1 MDRFKDF
8 LSDSLPVIPKDLIPA
23 ISLGLILLS
32 VVLVLIFFIMC
43 VIYINSR
50 PKPKL
55 ITPLKRDDLK
65 KKKEE
70 ENSVEKISEN
80 GVCEELPAISGRLG
94 EILSQWGVFE
104 TGPITKMF
112 FKVLETIRSSTYD
125 LRWRYKL
132 PCFMI
137 VGPKGSGKTTLLN
150 NLNFEHLSTEKS
162 ESDSLW
168 KLFKEGAI
176 FEFPSI
182 DSSENKTKF
191 WSFISELFVFIRPRR
206 PLDGII
212 VTVPADLFISET
224 SNIEKQAREMF
235 DRIFQFQHDVN
246 FKLPIYFIV
255 TKADRIFGFQE
266 FVHLLKENTKQQIFG
281 WSCPYSLDIA
291 FSPNWI
297 SEIFSTIDDGI
308 RKAGF
313 YFARKRN
320 IDENLEKAMLFEA
333 YFEKIKPTLT
343 EYLLT
348 MFRTHNPTDG
358 MILRG
363 VYFVGRQ
370 KEVEISP
377 SGFVQIS
384 ALTPGVNVDASLN
397 HLHTDD
403 LYFVQDLFKDK
414 IFKEYNI
421 AYPILKDAGGM
432 TKKEYRNKLI
442 FAGSALFFSVG
453 WIWGNGNIRTDI
465 RSYYHTMTSVKK
477 SLLRIKYLE
486 DTLKN
491 AEDQTLINSQ
501 ASALLQNMPVVK
513 QGDFFSVFVP
523 QSWFFRIGNSIRATT
538 ELVFDSVVVKAM
550 YIDLNFNTK
559 NILLG
564 SNTTSKKNLNSKN
577 DIFDVLNFE
586 SFKELSGFAEKIKNL
601 KKISAEYNSMRNL
614 EDSNNVVNLTESLFG
629 DKFEITDAMRTH
641 VPNKRIMPPK
651 FNLEDFQT
659 NIESSLKNIF
669 DNFIRDTLDT
679 TVEKVLQNVANDID
693 RLHEAGQNS
702 RVNYS
707 VQNLAKLY
715 NKVELVE
722 DIFQNKNFSWIK
734 ESTFCPTPEYQK
746 ILDELESAGVVSS
759 ECLRDLM
766 HFADVS
772 FNKYRNALSGYKSKL
787 SGKLLDNQNP
797 SEGFLQVKAEL
808 KSLLDLPFICIVPFG
823 NFSKELPSDKMLIWD
838 VKRLK
843 ELCGLIDK
851 YNEFFETVPEG
862 MRSEYFDIYKTVAKK
877 CFYPTI
883 KAMVGNAQISEDMPL
898 GNSRVLFENSYK
910 KQAANIRNVSISIPK
925 IIKVLDEIISEENLE
940 DFGFSN
946 LIITQYLG
954 LLEKIDALF
963 NTEKPYSTNA
973 ALFDDWDG
981 NGNPQFMKMNSQ
993 ANIKQYL
1000 SAQFDR
1006 IKFLSKELAA
1016 PVVDLLTIPNIFEKI
1031 RDKKLINKWR
1041 EIITNVNDYEN
1052 NKPGNSIAA
1061 LESFITENLSKVSL
1075 DSFDTQGEIKN
1086 ISQNDSDYFLSKRS
1100 VVAKSLMNRA
1110 DVVQYDKAAS
1120 SYNKVNSIFNKKLA
1134 NKFPFGDSSEDA
1146 SLEDLEEFV
1155 NAYGLIDANVIN
1167 ILERNK
1173 DAKQINSQVFDFLK
1187 NTNKILPFL
1196 KACVAQSKSSDPNT
1210 CPVCFNVLLRPF
1222 PNMEAMTSAV
1232 IDRMFSINNVPVS
1245 DNTNGAFFFGNPVMA
1260 LFGWVASANEKPNED
1275 KAMGNLR
1282 IEGNL
1287 AAFTY
1292 TGQWALFRMIEEH
1305 KISKGVEYPNG
1316 VVLQFNVPVAS
1327 RKDGTDM
1334 TEAKMVYKITPMMR
1348 NGDKLAPTV
1357 WPLFPTSCPSLYGK
1371 KSTAKERQSNFDSS
1385 DSAGK
1390 QQFAS
1395 AADSGR
1401 EQQAKSDR
1409 PSLDVDVSFDE

>member
-1 MDRFKDF
+1 MDGFKDF
-8 LSDSLPVIPKDLIPA
+8 LSDSLPVIPKELIPA
-23 ISLGLILLS
+23 VSLGLILLS

-43 VIYINSR
+43 IAYINSQ
-50 PKPKL
+50 PKPKV

-65 KKKEE
+65 KKQEE
-70 ENSVEKISEN
+70 KSINENAIRA
-80 GVCEELPAISGRLG
+80 GVYEELPAVSGRVG
-94 EILSQWGVFE
+94 EILGLLGILKI
-104 TGPITKMF
+104 GPVTKMF
-112 FKVLETIRSSTYD
+112 FKAFETIRNSTYD
-125 LRWRYKL
+125 LRWKYRL

-137 VGPKGSGKTTLLN
+137 IGPKGSGKTTLLD

-162 ESDSLW
+162 ENASLW

-182 DSSENKTKF
+182 DSSNDRLKF

-212 VTVPADLFISET
+212 ITVPADLFISET
-224 SNIEKQAREMF
+224 SNIERHAREMF
-235 DRIFQFQHDVN
+235 DRVFQFQHDIN

-255 TKADRIFGFQE
+255 TKSDQIFGFQE

-297 SEIFSTIDDGI
+297 NEIFNTIDDGI
-308 RKAGF
+308 KKAGF
-313 YFARKRN
+313 YFSRKRN
-320 IDENLEKAMLFEA
+320 IDENLEKAVLFEA
-333 YFEKIKPTLT
+333 YFEKIKPMLS

-348 MFRTHNPTDG
+348 MFRTHSPMDG

-370 KEVEISP
+370 KEVEISS
-377 SGFVQIS
+377 SGIVQVS
-384 ALTPGVNVDASLN
+384 ALIPGVNVDASSN
-397 HLHTDD
+397 HLHADD

-421 AYPILKDAGGM
+421 AYPILKDVGGI

-442 FAGSALFFSVG
+442 FAGSTLLFSVG
-453 WIWGNGNIRTDI
+453 WIWGNGNIRTNI
-465 RSYYHTMTSVKK
+465 QSSYRTMCTVKK
-477 SLLRIKYLE
+477 NLLRIKYLE

-491 AEDQTLINSQ
+491 SEDQSLINSQ

-513 QGDFFSVFVP
+513 TRDFFSIFVP
-523 QSWFFRIGNSIRATT
+523 QSWFLGIGNSIRSTT

-564 SNTTSKKNLNSKN
+564 SHTSSKKNLNSQK
-577 DIFDVLNFE
+577 DIFDVPNFE
-586 SFKELSGFAEKIKNL
+586 SFKELAKFVEKIKNL
-601 KKISAEYNSMRNL
+601 KKISSEYNSMRNL
-614 EDSNNVVNLTESLFG
+614 EDSSNVVNVTESLFK
-629 DKFEITDAMRTH
+629 DKFEITDKMRTH
-641 VPNKRIMPPK
+641 VPNKQIMPPK

-659 NIESSLKNIF
+659 NIENSLKNIF
-669 DNFIRDTLDT
+669 DNFIKDTLDT
-679 TVEKVLQNVANDID
+679 TVEKVLQNVSSDID

-702 RVNYS
+702 KVNYS
-707 VQNLAKLY
+707 VQDLAKLY

-722 DIFQNKNFSWIK
+722 DIFKNKNFSWIR
-734 ESTFCPTPEYQK
+734 ENTFCPTPDYQK
-746 ILDELESAGVVSS
+746 ILDNLESTGMISPD
-759 ECLRDLM
+759 CLRDLV

-772 FNKYRNALSGYKSKL
+772 FNRYKDALDTYKSKL
-787 SGKLLDNQNP
+787 SGKILDKQNP
-797 SEGFLQVKAEL
+797 SEGFIQVKGEL
-808 KSLLDLPFICIVPFG
+808 KSLLNLPFICVVPVG
-823 NFSKELPSDKMLIWD
+823 HFSKELPSDKMLIWD

-843 ELCGLIDK
+843 ELCNLIDK
-851 YNEFFETVPEG
+851 YNEFSETVPEK

-883 KAMVGNAQISEDMPL
+883 KAMIGNAQILEDMPL
-898 GNSRVLFENSYK
+898 GNSRALFENSYK
-910 KQAANIRNVSISIPK
+910 KQALNIRNVSISIPK
-925 IIKVLDEIISEENLE
+925 IIKILDEISSEENLQ
-940 DFGFSN
+940 DFGFSD
-946 LIITQYLG
+946 LIISQYLG

-963 NTEKPYSTNA
+963 NTEKPYSTSP

-981 NGNPQFMKMNSQ
+981 NGNPQFMKMNSR

-1006 IKFLSKELAA
+1006 IKFLAKDLAS
-1016 PVVDLLTIPNIFEKI
+1016 PIVDLLTIPNIFEKI

-1075 DSFDTQGEIKN
+1075 DNFDTQGEIKD

-1100 VVAKSLMNRA
+1100 IVAKSLMNRA
-1110 DVVQYDKAAS
+1110 DVVQYDRAAS
-1120 SYNKVNSIFNKKLA
+1120 IYNKVNSIFNQKLA
-1134 NKFPFGDSSEDA
+1134 NKFPFGDYAEEVTI
-1146 SLEDLEEFV
+1146 EDLEEFV
-1155 NAYGLIDANVIN
+1155 NAYELVDASVLSV
-1167 ILERNK
+1167 LERNK
-1173 DAKQINSQVFDFLK
+1173 DVKQINPQMFDFIQ

-1210 CPVCFNVLLRPF
+1210 CPMCFNVLLRPF
-1222 PNMEAMTSAV
+1222 PNMEALTSAV
-1232 IDRMFSINNVPVS
+1232 IDRMFSIDNIPVS
-1245 DNTNGAFFFGNPVMA
+1245 DNGNGVFFYGNTVMA
-1260 LFGWVASANEKPNED
+1260 IFGWVASAKEKPNES

-1282 IEGNL
+1282 IENNL

-1305 KISKGVEYPNG
+1305 KVSKGVEYPNG
-1316 VVLQFNVPVAS
+1316 IVLQFNVPVAS
-1327 RKDGTDM
+1327 QGDGTEMGD
-1334 TEAKMVYKITPMMR
+1334 AKMVFKITPMIR
-1348 NGDKLAPTV
+1348 NGDKLVSTT
-1357 WPLFPTSCPSLYGK
+1357 WPLFPTSCPSLYG
-1371 KSTAKERQSNFDSS
+1371 TRSS
-1385 DSAGK
+1385 DKESSSSSVVENKNGDK
-1390 QQFAS
+1390 
-1395 AADSGR
+1395 SGT
-1401 EQQAKSDR
+1401 A
-1409 PSLDVDVSFDE
+1409 PLDVDVSFDE

>member
-1 MDRFKDF
+1 MDGFKDF
-8 LSDSLPVIPKDLIPA
+8 LSESLPVIPKELIPA
-23 ISLGLILLS
+23 VSLGLILLS
-32 VVLVLIFFIMC
+32 VVLVVIFFIMC
-43 VIYINSR
+43 VVYINSR
-50 PKPKL
+50 PKPKVV
-55 ITPLKRDDLK
+55 IPLKRDDLK

-70 ENSVEKISEN
+70 EKSAAGISEIPEN
-80 GVCEELPAISGRLG
+80 GVCEDLPAISGRLG
-94 EILSQWGVFE
+94 EILSMWGVFKI
-104 TGPITKMF
+104 GPITKMF
-112 FKVLETIRSSTYD
+112 FKVLEAVRSSTYD

-132 PCFMI
+132 PCFMV

-150 NLNFEHLSTEKS
+150 NLNFEHLTTEKA
-162 ESDSLW
+162 ENDSLW

-182 DSSENKTKF
+182 DSSENKSKF

-212 VTVPADLFISET
+212 VTVPADIFISET

-266 FVHLLKENTKQQIFG
+266 FVHLLKEDTKQQIFG

-297 SEIFSTIDDGI
+297 SEIFNTIDEGI

-333 YFEKIKPTLT
+333 YFEKIKPMLT

-370 KEVEISP
+370 KEMEISP
-377 SGFVQIS
+377 SGFVQVS

-442 FAGSALFFSVG
+442 FAGGALIFSVG
-453 WIWGNGNIRTDI
+453 WIWGNGNIRTNI
-465 RSYYHTMTSVKK
+465 QNYYQTMITVKK

-513 QGDFFSVFVP
+513 SGDFFSIFVP
-523 QSWFFRIGNSIRATT
+523 QSWFFSIGNAVRTTT

-564 SNTTSKKNLNSKN
+564 SNATSKKNLNSKN
-577 DIFDVLNFE
+577 DLFDVLNFE
-586 SFKELSGFAEKIKNL
+586 SFKELSGFAEKIRNL
-601 KKISAEYNSMRNL
+601 KKISTEYNSMRNL
-614 EDSNNVVNLTESLFG
+614 EDSNNVVNVTEALFK
-629 DKFEITDAMRTH
+629 DKFEITDTMRTH
-641 VPNKRIMPPK
+641 VPNKQVMPPK
-651 FNLEDFQT
+651 FSLEDFQT
-659 NIESSLKNIF
+659 NIEQSLKDIF
-669 DNFIRDTLDT
+669 DNFVRDTLDS
-679 TVEKVLQNVANDID
+679 TVEKVLHNVANDID

-702 RVNYS
+702 KVNYS
-707 VQNLAKLY
+707 VQDLAKLY
-715 NKVELVE
+715 NKIELVE
-722 DIFQNKNFSWIK
+722 DIFQNKNFSWIR
-734 ESTFCPTPEYQK
+734 EHSFCPTPEYRK
-746 ILDELESAGVVSS
+746 ILDELESSGVVSS
-759 ECLRDLM
+759 ECLRDLA
-766 HFADVS
+766 HFADIS
-772 FNKYRNALSGYKSKL
+772 FNKYKDALGQYKSKL

-797 SEGFLQVKAEL
+797 SAGFLQVKGEL
-808 KSLLDLPFICIVPFG
+808 KSLLDLPFVCVVPYG
-823 NFSKELPSDKMLIWD
+823 NFSKELPADKMLIWD

-843 ELCGLIDK
+843 ELCNLIDK
-851 YNEFFETVPEG
+851 YNEFSDTVPEG
-862 MRSEYFDIYKTVAKK
+862 MRSEYFDIYKTVVKK

-898 GNSRVLFENSYK
+898 GNSRTLFENSYK
-910 KQAANIRNVSISIPK
+910 KQAANIRNASISLPK
-925 IIKVLDEIISEENLE
+925 IMKVLDEIISEENLE
-940 DFGFSN
+940 DFGFSD

-1006 IKFLSKELAA
+1006 IKFLSKDLAA
-1016 PVVDLLTIPNIFEKI
+1016 PIVDLLTIPNIFEKI

-1061 LESFITENLSKVSL
+1061 LESFITENLTKVSL
-1075 DSFDTQGEIKN
+1075 DNFDAQGEIKN

-1110 DVVQYDKAAS
+1110 DVVQYDKVAS
-1120 SYNKVNSIFNKKLA
+1120 LYNRVNRIFNQKLV
-1134 NKFPFGDSSEDA
+1134 NKFPFGDFSEEV
-1146 SLEDLEEFV
+1146 SIKDLEEFV
-1155 NAYGLIDANVIN
+1155 KAYESIDANSIN
-1167 ILERNK
+1167 ILERNR
-1173 DAKQINSQVFDFLK
+1173 DTKQINSQVFDFIK

-1210 CPVCFNVLLRPF
+1210 CPLLFNVLLRPF

-1232 IDRMFSINNVPVS
+1232 IDRMFSIDNIPIS
-1245 DNTNGAFFFGNPVMA
+1245 DNTNGAFFFGNPVTA

-1275 KAMGNLR
+1275 KAIGNLR

-1305 KISKGVEYPNG
+1305 KVSKGVEYPNG
-1316 VVLQFNVPVAS
+1316 IVLQFNVPVAS
-1327 RKDGTDM
+1327 RKDGIDM

-1348 NGDKLAPTV
+1348 NGDKLAPMT
-1357 WPLFPTSCPSLYGK
+1357 WPLFPTSCPGLYGK
-1371 KSTAKERQSNFDSS
+1371 KSLGTKEQS
-1385 DSAGK
+1385 DS
-1390 QQFAS
+1390 
-1395 AADSGR
+1395 DSGN
-1401 EQQAKSDR
+1401 EGGQQSKKSGT